1 MVAGYLPYYKWQFAA
16 LRKLSKSMFA
26 LLPDV
31 AEQLE
36 SVMRLSSA
44 ACYGGAG
51 FGEGGKGSA
60 PAIDQIN
67 GIVEHIAA
75 EIVKELQREHL
86 TTSTETFLEWQR
98 PYIEDHIA
106 SDDPVL
112 KSL

>member
-1 MVAGYLPYYKWQFAA
+1 MYKRQ
-16 LRKLSKSMFA
+16 
-26 LLPDV
+26 
-31 AEQLE
+31 
-36 SVMRLSSA
+36 
-44 ACYGGAG
+44 
-51 FGEGGKGSA
+51 GSA